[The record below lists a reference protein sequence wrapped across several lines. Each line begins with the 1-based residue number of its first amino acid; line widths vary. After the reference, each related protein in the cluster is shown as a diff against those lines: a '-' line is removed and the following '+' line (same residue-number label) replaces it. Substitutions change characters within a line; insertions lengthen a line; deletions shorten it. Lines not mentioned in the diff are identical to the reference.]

1 MVDALNATALT
12 GIRVLDLGQIYN
24 GSYATMMMAMAGA
37 DVIKVEPLRGETLR
51 GRGPASP
58 SAFAFNFLNQNKR
71 SITVNL
77 KDSRGLAL
85 FKRLVSEADVVLEN
99 FAPDTM
105 IDLGL
110 SYDQL
115 REINPKLIYAAGSG
129 YGRSGQYR
137 DYLAMDITIQAM
149 SGVISATGPDGG
161 DPLKTPAALC
171 DFSGGSHLYGAVM
184 TALFQRERTGHGQ
197 FVDVAMLDTVI
208 PTLSTVIG
216 AYYFGDKT
224 VPPRNGSK
232 HPALSMAP
240 YNVYLARDGYVAII
254 CTNEKHWLSMA
265 GAMNR
270 EDLFQDP
277 RYGSMRERAAIMSE
291 VDAEVTA
298 WTSVRTRAEVLAALQ
313 GAGVPSA
320 SVRDVE
326 EVLADEHLH
335 ERGMLHE
342 TDHPDWG
349 EMTLMNSP
357 LNVALGNKVI
367 PMPAPELGSANDDV
381 YGELLGIA
389 APELATLKAEGVI

>member
-1 MVDALNATALT
+1 MTDTALA

-37 DVIKVEPLRGETLR
+37 DVIKVESLKGEALR
-51 GRGPASP
+51 GRGPNSAS
-58 SAFAFNFLNQNKR
+58 SFAFNFLNQNKR
-71 SITVNL
+71 SATINL
-77 KDSRGLAL
+77 KDTRGLDL
-85 FKRLVSEADVVLEN
+85 FKKLVAEADVVLEN
-99 FAPDTM
+99 YAPDTM
-105 IDLGL
+105 INLGL
-110 SYDQL
+110 DYETL
-115 REINPKLIYAAGSG
+115 REINPRLIYAAGSG
-129 YGRSGQYR
+129 YGRGGQYR

-171 DFSGGSHLYGAVM
+171 DFSGGIHLYGAVM
-184 TALFQRERTGHGQ
+184 TALFQRERTGEGQ

-208 PTLSTVIG
+208 PTLSTVMG

-224 VPPRNGSK
+224 VPSRHGSK

-240 YNVYLARDGYVAII
+240 YNVYQASDGYVAII
-254 CTNEKHWLSMA
+254 CINEKHWLSMA
-265 GAMNR
+265 KAMNR
-270 EDLFQDP
+270 EDLLDDP
-277 RYGSMRERAAIMSE
+277 RYGSMRERAAIMAE
-291 VDAEVTA
+291 VDEQVTA
-298 WTSVRTRAEVLAALQ
+298 WTSPRTRAEVLASLQ

-342 TDHPDWG
+342 IDHPVWG

-357 LNVALGNKVI
+357 LNVALGNNVA
-367 PMPAPELGSANDDV
+367 PVPAPELGGANDDV
-381 YGELLGIA
+381 YGGLLGIA
-389 APELATLKAEGVI
+389 APELATLKSEGVI

>member
-1 MVDALNATALT
+1 MADTALD

-51 GRGPASP
+51 GRGPASA

-71 SITVNL
+71 SVTINL
-77 KDSRGLAL
+77 KDPRGVDL
-85 FKRLVSEADVVLEN
+85 FKKLVMEADVVLEN
-99 FAPDTM
+99 YAPDTM
-105 IDLGL
+105 ASLGL
-110 SYDQL
+110 DHERLQA
-115 REINPKLIYAAGSG
+115 INPKLIYAAGSG

-149 SGVISATGPDGG
+149 SGVISATGPEGG
-161 DPLKTPAALC
+161 DPIKTPAALC
-171 DFSGGSHLYGAVM
+171 DFSGGIHLYGAVM
-184 TALFQRERTGHGQ
+184 TALFQRERTGRGQ

-208 PTLSTVIG
+208 PTLSTVMG
-216 AYYFGDKT
+216 AYYFGGKN
-224 VPPRNGSK
+224 VPSRHGSK

-240 YNVYLARDGYVAII
+240 YNVYQASDGYVAII
-254 CTNEKHWLSMA
+254 CINEKHWIAMA
-265 GAMNR
+265 KAMDR
-270 EDLFQDP
+270 EDLLEDP
-277 RYGSMRERAAIMSE
+277 RFGSMRERAAIMAE

-298 WTSVRTRAEVLAALQ
+298 WTSVRTREEVLGALQ
-313 GAGVPSA
+313 AAGVPSA

-342 TDHPDWG
+342 VEHPEWG

-357 LNVALGNKVI
+357 LNVALGNRVA
-367 PMPAPELGSANDDV
+367 PVPAPVLGDANDAV
-381 YGELLGIA
+381 YGELLGVDA
-389 APELATLKAEGVI
+389 DEMATLRSDGVI

>member
-51 GRGPASP
+51 GRGPARP
-58 SAFAFNFLNQNKR
+58 SEFACNFLNQNKR

-115 REINPKLIYAAGSG
+115 RKINPKLIYAAGSG

-161 DPLKTPAALC
+161 DPLKTPAAVC

>member
-12 GIRVLDLGQIYN
+12 GIRVPDLGQIYN

-51 GRGPASP
+51 GRGPAS
-58 SAFAFNFLNQNKR
+58 SSVFVFNFLNQNKR

-77 KDSRGLAL
+77 KNSRGLAL
-85 FKRLVSEADVVLEN
+85 FKRLVSEADLVLEN
-99 FAPDTM
+99 FAPDMM

-171 DFSGGSHLYGAVM
+171 DFSGGSHLSGAVM

-240 YNVYLARDGYVAII
+240 YNGYLARDGYVASI

-357 LNVALGNKVI
+357 LNVALGIKVI
-367 PMPAPELGSANDDV
+367 PMPAPKRGSANDDV